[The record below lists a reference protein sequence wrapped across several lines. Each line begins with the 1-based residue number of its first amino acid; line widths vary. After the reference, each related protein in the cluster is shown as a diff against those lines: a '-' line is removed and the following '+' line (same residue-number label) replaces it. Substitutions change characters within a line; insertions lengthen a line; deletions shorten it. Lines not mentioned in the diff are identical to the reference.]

1 MLTFTASRISSDDN
15 VLYPD
20 VLQIDDKLVVYFK
33 WAVVGYKAKTVRR
46 YNIASVSINAHLLFA
61 DIVISTNGNDYIIAS
76 GFTKAD
82 AKKIVKIL
90 S

>member
-20 VLQIDDKLVVYFK
+20 VLQIDKTMVVYCK
-33 WAVVGYKAKTVRR
+33 WAVIGYQAKTIRR
-46 YNIASVSINAHLLFA
+46 RNIASVSIRVRLFFA
-61 DIVISTNGNDYIIAS
+61 DIIISTTGDDYVIAR
-76 GFTKAD
+76 GFTRSD
-82 AKKIVKIL
+82 ANKIIKIL